1 MNRLDFL
8 FFFSFNSYKIQVMNF
23 KKPLIYYVSDWFFL
37 YLNPNV
43 KRPWEVINPSQV
55 DAQLLAKVLARC
67 IPPTPPPNTYSVWLS
82 TYSWLLLVWICRLI
96 RICRIL
102 YCLAF

>member
-1 MNRLDFL
+1 MN
-8 FFFSFNSYKIQVMNF
+8 SKKNF
-23 KKPLIYYVSDWFFL
+23 IYYVSDWFFL

-43 KRPWEVINPSQV
+43 KRPWEVIRPSQV

-82 TYSWLLLVWICRLI
+82 ITHGCCLSGYADSLGYAG
-96 RICRIL
+96 
-102 YCLAF
+102 YCTAWHLNPKL